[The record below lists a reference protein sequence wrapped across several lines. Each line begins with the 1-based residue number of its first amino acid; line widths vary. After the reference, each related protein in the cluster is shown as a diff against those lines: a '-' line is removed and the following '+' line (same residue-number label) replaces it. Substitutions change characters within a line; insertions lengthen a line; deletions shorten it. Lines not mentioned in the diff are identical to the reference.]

1 MRRIVIAVAL
11 LFAVSSQSQQ
21 KPAPKP
27 VTATATPVEAPPP
40 LVEKIE
46 VSVVNVDVTVTDRHG
61 KPVSGLTRDDFE
73 IFEDGKPQP
82 ISNFYAV
89 DAQTKSEVRAER
101 AVEVTP
107 PPSEDRFRRK
117 VLVLIDNQ
125 NTTPHGRNVA
135 LDRLEQFINEHFDD
149 GGYDWSIATIDKRL
163 HMVLPMT
170 SSKKILHRVVAEVR
184 GTGTRSAIRAPT
196 EHNEFNSVSAL
207 SKHTTDNALINDKP
221 DAVSE
226 NTMQIFSAETALK
239 EQTIYAHSS
248 LESIVQAERAFG
260 SIEGRKIILLVTG
273 YLPMGTLSPL
283 SRGSAGSISENRNAY
298 DIMNG
303 SHIQDVTS
311 ADAELARMRQ
321 AMVREANASNASL
334 YIISSEGLEMPI
346 VSGMNPMSPAPL
358 PGSNAIDVSSML
370 WLAKE
375 TGGAYLPG
383 NRIDQSLVDF
393 DRRSGAF
400 YSLGYVPLHPDDGH
414 YYRLKVNV
422 KRHRDYQ
429 LQYRYG
435 YSSAPTD
442 LQIMRAIGSPLGAS
456 MQASTMPMSLVFGKP
471 QYRGI
476 VALIPLKAAMSMES
490 LQYITDDRGSR
501 TRLHVYVSIFD
512 SDGRNLTV
520 SKAFADIAVQPNEP
534 VKGPMTITIPA
545 LALSRGTYK
554 VVVAVRDELTDHVGV
569 ATSKIEL

>member
-21 KPAPKP
+21 PPAPKRI
-27 VTATATPVEAPPP
+27 TASATPVEAPPP
-40 LVEKIE
+40 LVEKID
-46 VSVVNVDVTVTDRHG
+46 VSVVNVDVTVTDRRG
-61 KPVSGLTRDDFE
+61 QPVTGLTRDDFE
-73 IFEDGKPQP
+73 ILEEGKPQP

-89 DAQTKSEVRAER
+89 DPAQTKTDARAER

-135 LDRLEQFINEHFDD
+135 LDRLEQFINDHFDD
-149 GGYDWSIATIDKRL
+149 GRYDWSIATIDKRL

-170 SSKKILHRVVAEVR
+170 SSKKILHSVVAQVR
-184 GTGTRSAIRAPT
+184 GMGTRNAVRAPA
-196 EHNEFNSVSAL
+196 EHTEFNSVAAL
-207 SKHTTDNALINDKP
+207 SKHMTDNEMPNDKP
-221 DAVSE
+221 SSISE
-226 NTMQIFSAETALK
+226 NTINIFSDEMSLK

-248 LESIVQAERAFG
+248 TESIVEAERAFG
-260 SIEGRKIILLVTG
+260 RIEGRKIILLVTG
-273 YLPMGTLSPL
+273 YLPLGTLSPINRGA
-283 SRGSAGSISENRNAY
+283 SRDAM
-298 DIMNG
+298 DG
-303 SHIQDVTS
+303 SHVQNTIRENE
-311 ADAELARMRQ
+311 ELAHMRELL
-321 AMVREANASNASL
+321 VREANASNTSL
-334 YIISSEGLEMPI
+334 YIISSEGLEIPMA
-346 VSGMNPMSPAPL
+346 GGLNPMSAAPQ
-358 PGSNAIDVSSML
+358 PGSNAVDVSSML

-400 YSLGYVPLHPDDGH
+400 YSLGYVPLHPDDGR
-414 YYRLKVNV
+414 YYRIKVSV

-435 YSSAPTD
+435 YSSVPTD
-442 LQIMRAIGSPLGAS
+442 LQIMRAIRSPLGAS
-456 MQASTMPMSLVFGKP
+456 LQPSTMTMSLVFGKP

-490 LQYITDDRGSR
+490 LQYITDDHGSR

-520 SKAFADIAVQPNEP
+520 AKSFADIAVKVNESTT
-534 VKGPMTITIPA
+534 GPMTVTIPA
-545 LALSRGTYK
+545 LALSKGTYS

-569 ATSKIEL
+569 AIQKIDV

>member
-1 MRRIVIAVAL
+1 MRRIAVAVAL
-11 LFAVSSQSQQ
+11 LFAVASQSQQ
-21 KPAPKP
+21 PPAPKRI
-27 VTATATPVEAPPP
+27 TASATPVEAPPP
-40 LVEKIE
+40 LVEKID
-46 VSVVNVDVTVTDRHG
+46 VSVVNVDVTVTDRRG
-61 KPVSGLTRDDFE
+61 QPVTGLTRDDFE
-73 IFEDGKPQP
+73 ILEDGKPQP

-89 DAQTKSEVRAER
+89 DPVQTKTDARAER
-101 AVEVTP
+101 AVDVTP
-107 PPSEDRFRRK
+107 PSQDRFRRK

-149 GGYDWSIATIDKRL
+149 GRYDWSIATIDKRL

-170 SSKKILHRVVAEVR
+170 SSKKILHSVVAQVR
-184 GTGTRSAIRAPT
+184 GMGTRSAVRAPA
-196 EHNEFNSVSAL
+196 EHTEFNSVAAL
-207 SKHTTDNALINDKP
+207 SKHMTDNEMPNDKP
-221 DAVSE
+221 SSISE
-226 NTMQIFSAETALK
+226 NTMNIFSDEMSLK

-248 LESIVQAERAFG
+248 TESIVEAERAFG
-260 SIEGRKIILLVTG
+260 RIEGRKIILLVTG
-273 YLPMGTLSPL
+273 HLPLGTLSPINRGA
-283 SRGSAGSISENRNAY
+283 SR
-298 DIMNG
+298 DPMDG
-303 SHIQDVTS
+303 SHVQNTISQNE
-311 ADAELARMRQ
+311 ELAHMRELL
-321 AMVREANASNASL
+321 VREANASNTSL
-334 YIISSEGLEMPI
+334 YIISSEGLEMPMDA
-346 VSGMNPMSPAPL
+346 GLNPMSAAPQT
-358 PGSNAIDVSSML
+358 GTNAVDISSML

-400 YSLGYVPLHPDDGH
+400 YSLGYVPLHPDDGR
-414 YYRLKVNV
+414 YYRIKVSV

-435 YSSAPTD
+435 YSSVPTD
-442 LQIMRAIGSPLGAS
+442 LQIMRAIRSPLGAS
-456 MQASTMPMSLVFGKP
+456 LQPSTMTMSLMFGKP

-490 LQYITDDRGSR
+490 LQYITDDHGSR

-520 SKAFADIAVQPNEP
+520 AKSFADIAVQPNESTT
-534 VKGPMTITIPA
+534 GPMTVTIPA
-545 LALSRGTYK
+545 LALAKGTYS

-569 ATSKIEL
+569 AIKKLEL